1 MKPDVVLYEE
11 MLDDNAITKAVKFI
25 SEADVL
31 IIGGTSLNVYP
42 AAGFINYFKGKHLV
56 IINKASTS
64 ADKQSDLVI
73 NKPIGEVLG
82 SLVI

>member
-1 MKPDVVLYEE
+1 

-73 NKPIGEVLG
+73 NEPIGEVLG
-82 SLVI
+82 NLVI